1 MHHWFRLGE
10 RHAPRSP
17 SGRGRLALLPLLLL
31 LLPPALVSVSAG
43 TSTSIVPAWSRIA
56 EPEARLELA
65 RLLSLREGRLTEARE
80 QYSLLLAQDPEN
92 PAALLGLARVL
103 TRLEEHAPAVEV
115 LRRLSS
121 HRLHTPGQRLELAG
135 LLADLGQA
143 GPARETLQT
152 LLTTYPENTEL
163 ALQGASLMQTWGD
176 FQRAETRI
184 RELLAGH
191 DLNAPTRRAAR
202 LELSNILRA
211 KQQYEQAEGVLRH
224 LLLADPEDEDAML
237 ALIELRIAEKDFA
250 DALRMVRQLS
260 GSPDDADLARLEAS
274 ILFQA
279 AHLEEALAVQEKLVR
294 RHHGKPESRARDEL
308 ALARTLL
315 RLGREERAIDLLR
328 SVLDQAPKTIEA
340 QFLWMVLQPDLEA
353 PLPWPPAS
361 GPEEAGNEGQSR
373 LRRPVQAP
381 PPDQSRSRGSNILS
395 DGRQSAAM
403 YPRFVSWLKE
413 AGLSPRQLEAWGR
426 LYARAGAY
434 GQAVHCLEA
443 ALEVDAQY
451 YPARLALAEVSASR
465 RDYDR
470 ALNLL
475 HELLL
480 ELPQASKLELTRA
493 RVLSWAEQYRH
504 SLDAYEALHAF
515 QPNDPVPLREAAR
528 VAMWSKQPDKAAA
541 LYQNLD
547 HIAEP
552 GETLVDVRALQPLV
566 KDARLSAALRELEN
580 ALKQNQVYPS
590 YEHVHAALTHA
601 RSLPA
606 ITRNRLDDLML
617 DLLPAYRIQKSAH
630 LEKQAKMQAWKRHFL
645 SAMHANQRLLEVEPG
660 NQEAW
665 FDLAQAQ
672 CMLGLHDQE
681 QASCRHLLNLDPL
694 HDRARKAN
702 QRIALRARPGLQ
714 ARYGFWNEKGQGGSR
729 LSAMQRHFSELGVDV
744 PLATARAHI
753 FATQHFWT
761 EQPQPLDD
769 LSTTAQ
775 ADISDSFTAQGQ
787 TFGLRGV
794 LLPWLRGDV
803 SLTRKDYANS
813 RLGTRTMGRAGLELN
828 LRDYARLGLEYERGE
843 ELANGLALTQKIMS
857 DVWRVR
863 LASDLTRS
871 LDLKVLSEFKHM
883 DDDNKGVT
891 LGGDLSLVLTDH
903 PRELKITL
911 ASEYR
916 DFQHESRYQYA
927 GPILTDVTHP
937 YWTPQD
943 YLAGA
948 ATLQWRHDLSELFF
962 CGARQHLYLLKLTAG
977 TDSDDNP
984 GLRLEGEYR
993 FDFTPRWTLTFQG
1006 LLHRSRQWD
1015 AEGLWLGLE
1024 YTL

>member
-1 MHHWFRLGE
+1 
-10 RHAPRSP
+10 
-17 SGRGRLALLPLLLL
+17 
-31 LLPPALVSVSAG
+31 
-43 TSTSIVPAWSRIA
+43 
-56 EPEARLELA
+56 
-65 RLLSLREGRLTEARE
+65 
-80 QYSLLLAQDPEN
+80 
-92 PAALLGLARVL
+92 
-103 TRLEEHAPAVEV
+103 
-115 LRRLSS
+115 
-121 HRLHTPGQRLELAG
+121 
-135 LLADLGQA
+135 
-143 GPARETLQT
+143 
-152 LLTTYPENTEL
+152 
-163 ALQGASLMQTWGD
+163 
-176 FQRAETRI
+176 
-184 RELLAGH
+184 
-191 DLNAPTRRAAR
+191 
-202 LELSNILRA
+202 
-211 KQQYEQAEGVLRH
+211 
-224 LLLADPEDEDAML
+224 
-237 ALIELRIAEKDFA
+237 
-250 DALRMVRQLS
+250 
-260 GSPDDADLARLEAS
+260 
-274 ILFQA
+274 
-279 AHLEEALAVQEKLVR
+279 
-294 RHHGKPESRARDEL
+294 
-308 ALARTLL
+308 
-315 RLGREERAIDLLR
+315 
-328 SVLDQAPKTIEA
+328 
-340 QFLWMVLQPDLEA
+340 
-353 PLPWPPAS
+353 
-361 GPEEAGNEGQSR
+361 
-373 LRRPVQAP
+373 
-381 PPDQSRSRGSNILS
+381 
-395 DGRQSAAM
+395 
-403 YPRFVSWLKE
+403 
-413 AGLSPRQLEAWGR
+413 
-426 LYARAGAY
+426 
-434 GQAVHCLEA
+434 
-443 ALEVDAQY
+443 
-451 YPARLALAEVSASR
+451 
-465 RDYDR
+465 
-470 ALNLL
+470 
-475 HELLL
+475 
-480 ELPQASKLELTRA
+480 
-493 RVLSWAEQYRH
+493 
-504 SLDAYEALHAF
+504 
-515 QPNDPVPLREAAR
+515 
-528 VAMWSKQPDKAAA
+528 
-541 LYQNLD
+541 
-547 HIAEP
+547 
-552 GETLVDVRALQPLV
+552 
-566 KDARLSAALRELEN
+566 
-580 ALKQNQVYPS
+580 
-590 YEHVHAALTHA
+590 VHAALTHA